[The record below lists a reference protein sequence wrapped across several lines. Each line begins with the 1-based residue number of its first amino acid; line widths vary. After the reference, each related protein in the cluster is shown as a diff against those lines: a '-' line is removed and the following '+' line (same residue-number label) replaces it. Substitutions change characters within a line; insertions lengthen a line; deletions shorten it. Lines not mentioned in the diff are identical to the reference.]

1 MAGSIRTA
9 LAAAVL
15 GGLLAGC
22 GASIMPQVHNEA
34 DRLVVARHMYDKGEY
49 SIVVELLNSYTTTTG
64 SGNADID
71 QAVYLLGN
79 AYLRQ
84 KDFANAQAQFERIGR
99 DYPESDSATA
109 ASYWLGEALFGQS
122 RGPDFDQEF
131 TLKSIAQWRRVMED
145 VPGSSWATL
154 AEGRI
159 AECRARLARKLW
171 RSGDLYVKQNLYEP
185 GLVYYRSVI
194 NDYSDTPV
202 LGDALIGLAVAD
214 ARLGRKDTALVVLR
228 DLEKRFE
235 GRELGLRA
243 AQTRAKVERWPAAGD
258 TKHTRHRSV
267 EATQSVPQATTPSS
281 TTPFGP

>member
-1 MAGSIRTA
+1 LAGSIRTA
-9 LAAAVL
+9 FASAVL
-15 GGLLAGC
+15 CVLLAGC
-22 GASIMPQVHNEA
+22 GAAIVPQIHNEA
-34 DRLVVARHMYDKGEY
+34 DRIVVARQLYDKGEY
-49 SIVVELLNSYTTTTG
+49 ALVVELLNSYTTTTG
-64 SGNADID
+64 NGNADID

-79 AYLRQ
+79 AYMKQR
-84 KDFANAQAQFERIGR
+84 DFPSAQTQFERIAR

-109 ASYWLGEALFGQS
+109 AVYRLGEALFGQS

-131 TLKSIAQWRRVMED
+131 TLKAIAQWTKVVED

-154 AEGRI
+154 AENHI
-159 AECRARLARKLW
+159 AECRTRLARKLW

-185 GLVYYRSVI
+185 GLIYYRSVI
-194 NDYSDTPV
+194 NDYADTPV

-243 AQTRAKVERWPAAGD
+243 AAVRAKVEHWPAAGD
-258 TKHTRHRSV
+258 TKHLRHRSV
-267 EATQSVPQATTPSS
+267 EAVQPVPQTTTPSTS
-281 TTPFGP
+281 APFGQ

>member
-1 MAGSIRTA
+1 LAGSIRTT
-9 LAAAVL
+9 LAAVVF
-15 GGLLAGC
+15 GVLLAGC
-22 GASIMPQVHNEA
+22 GAAIVPQIHNEA
-34 DRLVVARHMYDKGEY
+34 DRIVVARRLYDKGEY
-49 SIVVELLNSYTTTTG
+49 TLVVELLNSYTTTTG
-64 SGNADID
+64 NGAADID

-79 AYLRQ
+79 AYMKQ
-84 KDFANAQAQFERIGR
+84 KDFPSAQAQFERIVR

-109 ASYWLGEALFGQS
+109 AVYRLGEALFGQS

-131 TLKSIAQWRRVMED
+131 TLKAIAEWKRVGEEA
-145 VPGSSWATL
+145 PGSSWATL
-154 AEGRI
+154 ADTHI

-171 RSGDLYVKQNLYEP
+171 RTGDVYVKQNLYEP
-185 GLVYYRSVI
+185 SLVYYRSVI
-194 NDYSDTPV
+194 NDYADTPV

-243 AQTRAKVERWPAAGD
+243 AQTRAKVEKWPAAGD

-267 EATQSVPQATTPSS
+267 DAVTPAPQSTMPST
-281 TTPFGP
+281 TTPFGS